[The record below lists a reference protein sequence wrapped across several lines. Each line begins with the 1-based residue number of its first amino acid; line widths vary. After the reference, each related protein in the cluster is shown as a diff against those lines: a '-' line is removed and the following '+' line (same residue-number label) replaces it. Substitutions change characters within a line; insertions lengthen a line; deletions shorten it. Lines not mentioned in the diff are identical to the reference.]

1 MFDRSRLLP
10 RLAFGE
16 ERAELRRD
24 LNAYRDH
31 LAGVVRGLSEVGS
44 IGAEPFRYKSC
55 DVVINGLQILASC
68 RTPIRLRTNKSSE
81 PIAGW
86 LLSGRGSYVFEGK
99 RSDFHAGELMYVPE
113 DEREASVGTSSTVNL
128 ALERARIVEAFQAIA
143 GEPPGSRQLAR
154 LFLLQSSQGHECD
167 VIMRHMSAIT
177 AAIERSFDDPRPL
190 EILGVDQVLYRLVAA
205 TVWPDLLRGED
216 AQAST
221 PALRERAMLSRLRDH
236 VHANLDK
243 PLQMTSLAIV
253 AGTSTRRVREIFLRE
268 FGVTPAEY
276 IRDARLVHA
285 RHLLETAP
293 EKRIRD
299 IASALGFTRASLFA
313 AQYRQRFG
321 ETPITTRNRAE
332 GRRLG

>member
-1 MFDRSRLLP
+1 MGEQFRVLP

-16 ERAELRRD
+16 EGAGLRQD
-24 LNAYRDH
+24 LNTYRDR
-31 LAGVVRGLSEVGS
+31 LAGVVTGLSEVGS
-44 IGAEPFRYKSC
+44 TGTEPFSYKSC
-55 DVVINGLQILASC
+55 NVVINGLQILASC
-68 RTPIRLRTNKSSE
+68 RTPVRLRTNKASE
-81 PIAGW
+81 PIAGL
-86 LLSGRGSYVFEGK
+86 LLSGHGTYVFDGK
-99 RSDFHAGELMYVPE
+99 RSDFHAGNLMYVPE
-113 DEREASVGTSSTVNL
+113 DEREARVGTCSTVNL
-128 ALERARIVEAFQAIA
+128 ALERARLHETFHAIA
-143 GEPPGSRQLAR
+143 GKPPGPRQLAR
-154 LFLLQSSQGHECD
+154 LSMLRISQAPGCD
-167 VIMRHMSAIT
+167 VIMKQMSAIIT
-177 AAIERSFDDPRPL
+177 AIEMSFDDPRPL

-205 TVWPDLLRGED
+205 TVWPELLRGED
-216 AQAST
+216 AQAS
-221 PALRERAMLSRLRDH
+221 PPDLRERAMLSRLRDH

-243 PLQMTSLAIV
+243 PLQLTSLAIL

-285 RHLLETAP
+285 RHLLETAL

-321 ETPITTRNRAE
+321 ETPTTTRSRAE